1 MLADAFRN
9 ARRLWLW
16 NVEVVLFIAV
26 AQQTRLTNRTIESAV
41 PALTDH
47 LKRKNP
53 QCESVGGVHIQTK
66 MILEVTLPEWQAP
79 NQIPCTNILGNG
91 KLAWNVIKL
100 RQITTRKKENIV
112 VNMAVA
118 LCCTL
123 PQSRGGDSLTI

>member
-1 MLADAFRN
+1 MLNEKKKLLMLADAFRN

-53 QCESVGGVHIQTK
+53 QCESVG
-66 MILEVTLPEWQAP
+66 
-79 NQIPCTNILGNG
+79 
-91 KLAWNVIKL
+91 
-100 RQITTRKKENIV
+100 R
-112 VNMAVA
+112 
-118 LCCTL
+118 
-123 PQSRGGDSLTI
+123 S